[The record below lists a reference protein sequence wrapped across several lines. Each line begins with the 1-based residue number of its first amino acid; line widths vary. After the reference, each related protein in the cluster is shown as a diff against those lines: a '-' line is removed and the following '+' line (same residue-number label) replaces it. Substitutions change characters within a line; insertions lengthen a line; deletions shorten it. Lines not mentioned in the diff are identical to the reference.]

1 MTDQTLSAATDPS
14 VMSES
19 VKPGFASDDAG
30 SGASTPALLEVRDL
44 RVNFHLQRA
53 IVPAVQGVTFSV
65 NAGQT
70 IGIIGESGSGKS
82 VTARAIMGL
91 LPKKTAEVLG
101 SVRFEGKELLGLS
114 DREMRQHR
122 GKDVVLVFQDPMRS
136 LNPTMRIGTQIAE
149 ALHSHQEIT
158 RADAHRR
165 VVELL
170 QMVRIPSA
178 EQRFHEYPHQLSG
191 GMRQRVMIAMALSC
205 GPKVLIADEPTTA
218 LDVTTQAQIME
229 LLRELQRELNMA
241 VVLISHD
248 MGLAA
253 MYTDE
258 VAVMYAGRVVEQAT
272 TERLFKHVRM
282 PYTRALLDSIPS
294 LEHPSLE
301 PLSVIRGRPPD
312 LSALP
317 PGCPFSPRCHF
328 AQAKCEEP
336 PILETNPD
344 GDRFACWFPL

>member
-1 MTDQTLSAATDPS
+1 MSDQLSSRTTDSTAAVNPVQVDL
-14 VMSES
+14 
-19 VKPGFASDDAG
+19 AG
-30 SGASTPALLEVRDL
+30 DRTSSGAPSPTLLEVRDL
-44 RVNFHLQRA
+44 RVNFHLQRS
-53 IVPAVQGVTFSV
+53 IVPAVQGMTFSV

-101 SVRFEGKELLGLS
+101 SVRFEGKELLDLS

-122 GKDVVLVFQDPMRS
+122 GKNIVLVFQDPMRS

-149 ALHSHQEIT
+149 ALHSHQKIT
-158 RADAHRR
+158 RADAHKR

-205 GPKVLIADEPTTA
+205 GPKVMIADEPTTA

-272 TERLFKHVRM
+272 TKRLFKHVRM

-294 LEHPSLE
+294 LDHPSLE
-301 PLSVIRGRPPD
+301 PLSVIKGRPPD

-328 AQAKCEEP
+328 AQHKCEES
-336 PILETNPD
+336 PILETTED

>member
-1 MTDQTLSAATDPS
+1 MTEQTSLPVTDSTVRPPRVMTDRTDHTLHPS
-14 VMSES
+14 EQA
-19 VKPGFASDDAG
+19 P
-30 SGASTPALLEVRDL
+30 TLLEVRDL
-44 RVNFHLQRA
+44 RVNFHLQRST
-53 IVPAVQGVTFSV
+53 VPAVQGVTFSV
-65 NAGQT
+65 NAGET

-91 LPKKTAEVLG
+91 LPKKTAEILG
-101 SVRFEGKELLGLS
+101 SVRFEGKELLGLG

-122 GKDVVLVFQDPMRS
+122 GKDIVLVFQDPMRS
-136 LNPTMRIGTQIAE
+136 LNPTMRVGTQIAE
-149 ALHSHQEIT
+149 ALHSHQEIS

-165 VVELL
+165 TVELL

-178 EQRFHEYPHQLSG
+178 AQRFHEYPHQLSG

-229 LLRELQRELNMA
+229 LLRDLQREFNMA

-272 TERLFKHVRM
+272 TKRLFKHVRM

-301 PLSVIRGRPPD
+301 PLSVIKGRPPD

-328 AQAKCEEP
+328 TQAKCEEP
-336 PILETNPD
+336 PILETTTD

>member
-1 MTDQTLSAATDPS
+1 
-14 VMSES
+14 MSEQYS
-19 VKPGFASDDAG
+19 SSKTDSRTPGARTELLGGPTTANTHS
-30 SGASTPALLEVRDL
+30 SALLEVRDL
-44 RVNFHLQRA
+44 RINFHLQHS

-65 NAGQT
+65 NPGQT
-70 IGIIGESGSGKS
+70 VGIIGESGSGKS

-101 SVRFEGKELLGLS
+101 SVRFGGKELIGLS

-122 GKDVVLVFQDPMRS
+122 GRDIVLVFQDPMRS

-149 ALHSHQEIT
+149 ALHSHQEIS
-158 RADAHRR
+158 RADAHSR
-165 VVELL
+165 VIDLL
-170 QMVRIPSA
+170 KMVRIPSA
-178 EQRFHEYPHQLSG
+178 EQRSREYPHQLSG

-229 LLRELQRELNMA
+229 LLRELQRELDMA

-258 VAVMYAGRVVEQAT
+258 VAVMYAGRVVEQAMT
-272 TERLFKHVRM
+272 TRLFKHVRM
-282 PYTRALLDSIPS
+282 PYTRALLDSIPR

-301 PLSVIRGRPPD
+301 PLSVVRGRPPD

-336 PILETNPD
+336 PVLETTAE